1 MGALS
6 HSLINII
13 NILKSYQFPNEEEL
27 QFLIEYYN
35 NYSITRKNITKLPNR
50 NNSDYLIALIT
61 GNKLKSFYEAKILVE
76 DVKDIIDNLPDN
88 EIYCRQFLNNMK
100 LINNFGIEYLQP
112 EHLKVPPFSEPR
124 FLKFL
129 VAIDNFNLMDY
140 LMTFVQFKVEAR
152 RINGYHYSVRDKK
165 INTFI
170 NFILKDEIMKE
181 LTTFSFD
188 NIDRRIK
195 ELRKQK
201 KDFEKKLSNQIQLY
215 QRIYECLEKDCLIE
229 NLSLIDGLD
238 EIVKE
243 TVLKAILLHN
253 EIFYINATE
262 QMSFFDN
269 NIQGVLKLQG
279 YDFTLLTQEEQIRLL
294 RNGNIENIKAILPII
309 KKEPFL
315 ISIQDSYFVDILL
328 CSSLSVLT
336 NIENLF
342 KREFFDINFLQKN
355 KGILLSSSNKDK
367 ASHTCLYELFRQN
380 IQILRNYKLNV
391 KAIKNSNPQ
400 LLLFD
405 TTLLNS
411 ILELFKKYR
420 INLQCQ
426 DYTFISN
433 PNIFKII
440 DSFKELGY
448 DDYIKNN
455 ISLVAHNSEDIIK
468 RVYITNMVTGK
479 KNPIDETI
487 IYGINYPVPQDNLDS
502 FIINNRDNYL
512 DTDIIDCFQGYAF
525 EKSEIIETLD
535 RYFLEEDYYLF
546 DDIIISRYKVIRN
559 ISNYLQHSNI
569 PEDNKITIILSAIID
584 NSILDDD
591 QIKTILASIKKV
603 FGGKKKM
610 L

>member
-1 MGALS
+1 MEALS
-6 HSLINII
+6 HSLIKII
-13 NILKSYQFPNEEEL
+13 NLLKSQPFPNEEEL

-35 NYSITRKNITKLPNR
+35 KFSITKNNIIELPNK
-50 NNSDYLIALIT
+50 NNSDYLLALIT
-61 GNKLKSFYEAKILVE
+61 GNKLRTFYDAKTLVE
-76 DVKDIIDNLPDN
+76 GVKDIIDRLPDN
-88 EIYCRQFLNNMK
+88 EVYCRQFLNNMK
-100 LINNFGIEYLQP
+100 LINNLGIEYLQP
-112 EHLKVPPFSEPR
+112 EHLKIPPFSEPR

-129 VAIDNFNLMDY
+129 VEIDNFDLMDY
-140 LMTFVQFKVEAR
+140 LMTFVQFKAEAR
-152 RINGYHYSVRDKK
+152 RINGYHYSVKDKE
-165 INTFI
+165 INTFM
-170 NFILKDEIMKE
+170 NFLLKDEIMKE
-181 LTTFSFD
+181 LTIFSFD
-188 NIDRRIK
+188 NITRRIK

-201 KDFEKKLSNQIQLY
+201 KDFEKKLNNEIQLY
-215 QRIYECLEKDCLIE
+215 QKIYDYLEKDCLIE
-229 NLSLIDGLD
+229 NLSFIDGLD
-238 EIVKE
+238 DIVKE
-243 TVLKAILLHN
+243 MVLNAILLHN
-253 EIFYINATE
+253 EKFYSNITE

-269 NIQGVLKLQG
+269 NIQGVLKLHG
-279 YDFTLLTQEEQIRLL
+279 YDFALLTPEEQIRLL
-294 RNGNIENIKAILPII
+294 RNGNIENIKAILPVI
-309 KKEPFL
+309 KKEPFS

-328 CSSLSVLT
+328 CSSLSILT
-336 NIENLF
+336 NIGNLL
-342 KREFFDINFLQKN
+342 KREFFDIDFLQNN
-355 KGILLSSSNKDK
+355 KSILLSSSNKDK
-367 ASHTCLYELFRQN
+367 ASHACLYELLRQN

-405 TTLLNS
+405 TTVLNS

-455 ISLVAHNSEDIIK
+455 ISLVGHNSEDIIK
-468 RVYITNMVTGK
+468 RIYITNMVTGK
-479 KNPIDETI
+479 KNPIDEKI

-502 FIINNRDNYL
+502 FIINDRDNYL
-512 DTDIIDCFQGYAF
+512 DKDIINCFQGYAF
-525 EKSEIIETLD
+525 EKSEIIEILD

-559 ISNYLQHSNI
+559 ISNYLKHFNI

-584 NSILDDD
+584 SSILDDD